1 MIFHKLEEMAN
12 SKADAII
19 KCNRLGKI
27 FAEHFNKCV
36 EDYLTNNKERLHHH
50 ASEMQAWWNDVRED
64 RLKGS
69 NKRISDSKLIDWF
82 FTAGRIYSDLIT
94 EEYIPQYRIFVKK
107 LLQNKETSVFTIL
120 VEIFDTTINEDDI
133 IDNYVYEQF
142 DVLNEMAQIG
152 CVDRFQIYVRTNDPG
167 KIPHFH
173 IWDKDTHGQKFHTCI
188 RIDKAEYFHH
198 TGKEDIL
205 SSKEKR
211 LLVQFLN
218 SNDPIDNITYWEVLV
233 KEWDRNNSDVF
244 IDLDTSMPDYTKL

>member
-1 MIFHKLEEMAN
+1 MIFRKLEEMAN

-69 NKRISDSKLIDWF
+69 NKRIPDSKLIDWF

-94 EEYIPQYRIFVKK
+94 EEYIAQYKLFVKK
-107 LLQNKETSVFTIL
+107 LLQNKETSVFSIL

-133 IDNYVYEQF
+133 IDNYVYDQF
-142 DVLNEMAQIG
+142 DILNEMAQIG
-152 CVDRFQIYVRTNDPG
+152 YVGPYQVYVHTNDPG
-167 KIPHFH
+167 HIPHFH
-173 IWDKDTHGQKFHTCI
+173 MWDLTTRGDTFHTCI
-188 RIDKAEYFHH
+188 RIDKSEYFHH
-198 TGKEDIL
+198 TGKEDVL
-205 SSKEKR
+205 NSKLKR
-211 LLVQFLN
+211 QLMRFLN
-218 SNDPIDNITYWEVLV
+218 EVDEDSGFTNWKWLV
-233 KEWDRNNSDVF
+233 LEWNRNNSSHKIP
-244 IDLDTSMPDYTKL
+244 IDTELPDYTKL